1 MKKAKPLEVALMA
14 VLSLAAAYLLNR
26 FWAVLEGL
34 PAGNPIERLL
44 DAVDAIIPS
53 IGAAPLS
60 IGVSKASLLAG
71 ACGFGMVWLM
81 YLYRLAAPKRM
92 YGIEHGSAEWGSR
105 RDSAPLRSKDPDQN
119 IVLPAT
125 EQISMGQA
133 KNYEHDRNKN
143 VIVVGG
149 SGSGKT
155 VLVKENLMQLH
166 SSYVITDPKGTLLP
180 QTGYLFTK
188 NGWKVRNFNTINFKK
203 SLHYNPLAYIHS
215 EKDILKVVNVLI
227 KNTNG
232 DASPQKDPFWEQGE
246 RLLYT
251 ALIAYLMKEARPS
264 ERNIPSLIDLLEHC
278 QVREDIPNYK
288 SPVDILM
295 DDLAQREPDCL
306 AVRQYRKFKV
316 GAGKTMASILISCA
330 ARLAPFDIE
339 ELRELMSY
347 DELELD
353 SIGDHRTALFITMS
367 DTDTTFSFLIAMLM
381 YQLFNLLTEKADD
394 EYHGRLPIHVRCI
407 LDEFA
412 NIGKIPDF
420 HVLISTIRSREIST
434 TIMLQSLAQLNAVYK
449 DHADTIQDCCDSMV
463 FLGGKSTKTT
473 KQIAEMMGKTTITGR
488 DASESKGQ
496 SGSYSVQDRG
506 LGRDL
511 LDPAEVG
518 RIGRTECLVIIVGL
532 PPFRSRKVNNKRHK
546 RYRYISDSGKV
557 PLFDITQAT
566 TLSDQHFFD
575 TVSSVEEVELDL
587 SELNSL

>member
-119 IVLPAT
+119 IVLSAT

-203 SLHYNPLAYIHS
+203 SLHYNPLAYPRA
-215 EKDILKVVNVLI
+215 VLF
-227 KNTNG
+227 TGALPLQRPGRWGRQWHDLFFG
-232 DASPQKDPFWEQGE
+232 DCRESYA
-246 RLLYT
+246 
-251 ALIAYLMKEARPS
+251 AH
-264 ERNIPSLIDLLEHC
+264 DL
-278 QVREDIPNYK
+278 
-288 SPVDILM
+288 
-295 DDLAQREPDCL
+295 
-306 AVRQYRKFKV
+306 
-316 GAGKTMASILISCA
+316 G
-330 ARLAPFDIE
+330 
-339 ELRELMSY
+339 
-347 DELELD
+347 
-353 SIGDHRTALFITMS
+353 
-367 DTDTTFSFLIAMLM
+367 
-381 YQLFNLLTEKADD
+381 
-394 EYHGRLPIHVRCI
+394 
-407 LDEFA
+407 
-412 NIGKIPDF
+412 
-420 HVLISTIRSREIST
+420 
-434 TIMLQSLAQLNAVYK
+434 
-449 DHADTIQDCCDSMV
+449 QDCCGQHTDHH
-463 FLGGKSTKTT
+463 GG
-473 KQIAEMMGKTTITGR
+473 
-488 DASESKGQ
+488 
-496 SGSYSVQDRG
+496 
-506 LGRDL
+506 
-511 LDPAEVG
+511 
-518 RIGRTECLVIIVGL
+518 GL
-532 PPFRSRKVNNKRHK
+532 PGQPAHYT
-546 RYRYISDSGKV
+546 RY
-557 PLFDITQAT
+557 Q
-566 TLSDQHFFD
+566 QHRFQR
-575 TVSSVEEVELDL
+575 
-587 SELNSL
+587 

>member
-53 IGAAPLS
+53 IVAAPLS

-92 YGIEHGSAEWGSR
+92 YGIEHGSAEWGGR
-105 RDSAPLRSKDPDQN
+105 RDSAPLKSKDPDQN
-119 IVLPAT
+119 IVLSAT

-449 DHADTIQDCCDSMV
+449 DHADTIQDCCDCLLYTSP
-463 FLGGKSTKTT
+463 SP
-473 KQIAEMMGKTTITGR
+473 R
-488 DASESKGQ
+488 D
-496 SGSYSVQDRG
+496 
-506 LGRDL
+506 
-511 LDPAEVG
+511 
-518 RIGRTECLVIIVGL
+518 
-532 PPFRSRKVNNKRHK
+532 
-546 RYRYISDSGKV
+546 
-557 PLFDITQAT
+557 
-566 TLSDQHFFD
+566 
-575 TVSSVEEVELDL
+575 
-587 SELNSL
+587 

>member
-53 IGAAPLS
+53 IVAAPLS

-105 RDSAPLRSKDPDQN
+105 RDSAPLKSKDPDQN
-119 IVLPAT
+119 IVLSAT

-251 ALIAYLMKEARPS
+251 ALIAYLMKGGQALRSGIIPIPHRSFRALPSARGHS
-264 ERNIPSLIDLLEHC
+264 
-278 QVREDIPNYK
+278 K
-288 SPVDILM
+288 
-295 DDLAQREPDCL
+295 
-306 AVRQYRKFKV
+306 
-316 GAGKTMASILISCA
+316 
-330 ARLAPFDIE
+330 
-339 ELRELMSY
+339 
-347 DELELD
+347 
-353 SIGDHRTALFITMS
+353 
-367 DTDTTFSFLIAMLM
+367 
-381 YQLFNLLTEKADD
+381 
-394 EYHGRLPIHVRCI
+394 
-407 LDEFA
+407 
-412 NIGKIPDF
+412 
-420 HVLISTIRSREIST
+420 
-434 TIMLQSLAQLNAVYK
+434 LQK
-449 DHADTIQDCCDSMV
+449 P
-463 FLGGKSTKTT
+463 
-473 KQIAEMMGKTTITGR
+473 R
-488 DASESKGQ
+488 
-496 SGSYSVQDRG
+496 
-506 LGRDL
+506 
-511 LDPAEVG
+511 
-518 RIGRTECLVIIVGL
+518 
-532 PPFRSRKVNNKRHK
+532 
-546 RYRYISDSGKV
+546 
-557 PLFDITQAT
+557 
-566 TLSDQHFFD
+566 
-575 TVSSVEEVELDL
+575 
-587 SELNSL
+587 